1 MCEVWVFNLI
11 LVVLTA
17 AMFIQP
23 FERPRSSSNHGYLRT
38 WHIIP
43 HFIPWVAILCK
54 DFCDTMHGRV
64 LSPYSH
70 LTVHHT
76 WVVKLSQ
83 QILHLVVFLAVFF
96 YVSMV
101 TRDVG
106 AKHVLHQEGQT
117 ALLTFTVFL
126 KDISKKSS
134 FTLSAA
140 AASVWGKCGSLF
152 KPEWILST
160 FLGSA

>member
-1 MCEVWVFNLI
+1 MSPC
-11 LVVLTA
+11 
-17 AMFIQP
+17 
-23 FERPRSSSNHGYLRT
+23 
-38 WHIIP
+38 
-43 HFIPWVAILCK
+43 
-54 DFCDTMHGRV
+54 V

-83 QILHLVVFLAVFF
+83 QILHLVVFLAVFL

-106 AKHVLHQEGQT
+106 AKHVLHQEGQA

-126 KDISKKSS
+126 KDTIKESAFYALRCRS
-134 FTLSAA
+134 FSM
-140 AASVWGKCGSLF
+140 KIF
-152 KPEWILST
+152 KVRVDFKQI
-160 FLGSA
+160 FAQ